1 MEYENITTDYLK
13 EHGTMV
19 SSIIIKKREDLLD
32 VFLEDEGGEKT
43 QIAKLVDFVSIE
55 GITKDN
61 KLYHIMMVSEGE
73 FYILDYILY
82 KESVDEEFKTLAL
95 LIPIYWPNIMIAIIY
110 TIIVTNIKGT
120 NNN

>member
-95 LIPIYWPNIMIAIIY
+95 LIPIY
-110 TIIVTNIKGT
+110 
-120 NNN
+120 